1 MLLSEKKYDG
11 ILEKINCWTTTQKA
25 AKVNLYNVLVTDK
38 EILNI
43 ESLYPDKDKLKF
55 IEISNIR
62 TKMLYYYYRNNID
75 KAKENAKK
83 IIDLSC
89 DLKFYNDEAKRI
101 DSLFFI
107 KINIIKNNSCK
118 VIKNYVSWWVW
129 SVHNLS
135 LKFDILL
142 FKSFLFF

>member
-1 MLLSEKKYDG
+1 MFLSEKKYDG
-11 ILEKINCWTTTQKA
+11 ILEKINCLTPTQKA
-25 AKVNLYNVLVTDK
+25 AKVNLYNVLAT
-38 EILNI
+38 
-43 ESLYPDKDKLKF
+43 DKDKLKF

-62 TKMLYYYYRNNID
+62 TKMLYYYSRNNID

-118 VIKNYVSWWVW
+118 VIKNYVS
-129 SVHNLS
+129 
-135 LKFDILL
+135 
-142 FKSFLFF
+142 